1 MRTNKACC
9 LLLACLL
16 VFSLL
21 PLTAGAAEVPSVTAS
36 VESGGV
42 LYAGQALTVTVT
54 ARSPPRCSSTTT
66 PP

>member
-54 ARSPPRCSSTTT
+54 GA
-66 PP
+66 